1 MEAKGK
7 LMRLA
12 SLSVM
17 LVALLAIFGCGG
29 GAAGGGGGGGGGGG
43 EGGGDLLQ
51 EVKDRGVLRV
61 STDPVYPPHSFQTES
76 GEFKRLG
83 VGVE

>member
-1 MEAKGK
+1 MEAKRN

-12 SLSVM
+12 SLSVT

-29 GAAGGGGGGGGGGG
+29 GSAGGGGGG

-51 EVKDRGVLRV
+51 EVRDRGVLRV

>member
-1 MEAKGK
+1 
-7 LMRLA
+7 MRLA
-12 SLSVM
+12 SLSVV
-17 LVALLAIFGCGG
+17 LVALLAIVRCGG
-29 GAAGGGGGGGGGGG
+29 GCAGRGG